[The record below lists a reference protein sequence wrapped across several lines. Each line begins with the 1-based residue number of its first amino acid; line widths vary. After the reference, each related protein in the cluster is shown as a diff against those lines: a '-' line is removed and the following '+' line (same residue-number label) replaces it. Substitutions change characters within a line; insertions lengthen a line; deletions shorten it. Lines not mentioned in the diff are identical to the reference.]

1 MVEEPALED
10 VSVAVVAAEP
20 DDFIVEW
27 LPPLEVIEVVSSS
40 DPLGAIVGEGVSDVL
55 VDIVATVVGA
65 ADEEDTL
72 EVRVC

>member
-20 DDFIVEW
+20 DDFTVEW

-40 DPLGAIVGEGVSDVL
+40 GPLGAVVGEEVPDVFAD
-55 VDIVATVVGA
+55 VVFTVVGT
-65 ADEEDTL
+65 ADEEDPL
-72 EVRVC
+72 EVRV